1 MSAGCSV
8 LQYGLKESEKNP
20 TACRCQ
26 RTGEELAA
34 SKNSHLTPDRISS
47 YGNTGPNGAYCI
59 AQSRTPTNLSLEYQ
73 TAGSMRGPIRSNI
86 RRA

>member
-1 MSAGCSV
+1 MLDEAAVLKTAVEVPVAISAGSV
-8 LQYGLKESEKNP
+8 KNS
-20 TACRCQ
+20 
-26 RTGEELAA
+26 LSA
-34 SKNSHLTPDRISS
+34 SKNSHLTPDRISP
-47 YGNTGPNGAYCI
+47 YGNTGPNGSYCI